1 MARAAHTG
9 EQPQAAEPSDLEAV
23 LVAVLVAPTLGDAS
37 EDVGEDESEDELPD
51 SLEDAE
57 VPFVPGRLCEPLPEW
72 LPLLWWASRRES
84 LL

>member
-37 EDVGEDESEDELPD
+37 EDVGEDESEDELPPD
-51 SLEDAE
+51 DAE
-57 VPFVPGRLCEPLPEW
+57 VSFVPGRLCEPLPEW
-72 LPLLWWASRRES
+72 LPLLRWESRRES